1 MLTALTAAIIADLA
15 LAFPTLPSCM
25 AWPHL
30 ARKIAIPALF
40 VELTELVP
48 ATDPGTEQLALTA
61 RFTAWIVFDRSQ
73 ADDHLQA
80 ANLAAAVAY
89 RIYKA
94 GRFGLAVGPA
104 RITRLG
110 AEEFKLELIGYTVW
124 AVEWSHELR
133 LGDSIWDGDGIIPTE
148 VWMGIT
154 PLIGPDHE
162 ADYVEVT
169 DV

>member
-15 LAFPTLPSCM
+15 LTFPTLPSCA

-40 VELTELVP
+40 VELTEMV
-48 ATDPGTEQLALTA
+48 AAADPGTEQLALTA

-80 ANLAAAVAY
+80 ANLAAAVAH

-94 GRFGLAVGPA
+94 SRFGLTVGPA
-104 RITRLG
+104 SITHLG
-110 AEEFKLELIGYTVW
+110 AADFKPELIGYTVW
-124 AVEWSHELR
+124 AVEWSHEIR
-133 LGDSIWDGDGIIPTE
+133 LGDSIWDGTGIIPTE
-148 VWMGIT
+148 IWMGIT
-154 PLIGPDHE
+154 PLTGTGNE
-162 ADYVEVT
+162 AEYVEVT